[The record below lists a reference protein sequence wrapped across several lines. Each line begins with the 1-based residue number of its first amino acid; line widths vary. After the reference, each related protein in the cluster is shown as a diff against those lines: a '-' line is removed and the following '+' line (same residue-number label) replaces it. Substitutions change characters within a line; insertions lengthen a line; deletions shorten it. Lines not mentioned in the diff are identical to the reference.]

1 MVKSP
6 TRKFEVD
13 RINHHTTGQ
22 TNSTSLVIEDEEGTK
37 RSDIFFNKPDRLT
50 KNYKDEIDELDNY
63 EKLLAKEL
71 ISTVF
76 VRNFAVC
83 IKWLQSNC
91 CHHIETSRF
100 ICITTQLTGFY
111 MIVAMVFNELMI
123 EFKFKAIN
131 NNSKILHERK
141 S

>member
-1 MVKSP
+1 M
-6 TRKFEVD
+6 
-13 RINHHTTGQ
+13 
-22 TNSTSLVIEDEEGTK
+22 VIEDEEGTK

-83 IKWLQSNC
+83 VK
-91 CHHIETSRF
+91 
-100 ICITTQLTGFY
+100 
-111 MIVAMVFNELMI
+111 
-123 EFKFKAIN
+123 
-131 NNSKILHERK
+131 
-141 S
+141 